1 MFFKGYS
8 QTVIDHFMEPR
19 NNYEM
24 TDADGVGQ
32 AGDPSCGDATGIYIK
47 VRDGVIKE
55 ASFVVMGCVGAI
67 ASSSMT
73 TVLLEGKSVEYA
85 YQITPEAIA
94 DALGGLP
101 EHKLHCSVLGAEAA
115 RNAID
120 NYRKRQAEA
129 DH

>member
-32 AGDPSCGDATGIYIK
+32 AGDPSCGDAVGIYIK
-47 VRDGVIKE
+47 VAEGRIEK

-73 TVLLEGKSVEYA
+73 TVLIEGKTVEEA
-85 YQITPEAIA
+85 SRLTPEEIA
-94 DALGGLP
+94 GALGGLP
-101 EHKLHCSVLGAEAA
+101 EHKIHCSVLGAEAVK
-115 RNAID
+115 NAVE
-120 NYRKRQAEA
+120 NYRSRK
-129 DH
+129 

>member
-24 TDADGVGQ
+24 TDANGVGK
-32 AGDPSCGDATGIYIK
+32 AGDPSCGDAVGIYIRVHEGRIEK
-47 VRDGVIKE
+47 

-73 TVLLEGKSVEYA
+73 TVLIEGKTVEEAYA
-85 YQITPEAIA
+85 LTPESIA
-94 DALGGLP
+94 EALGGLP
-101 EHKLHCSVLGAEAA
+101 EHKIHCSVLGAEAV
-115 RNAID
+115 RHAIED
-120 NYRKRQAEA
+120 YREKN
-129 DH
+129 

>member
-1 MFFKGYS
+1 MFFKGYT
-8 QTVIDHFMEPR
+8 QTVIDHFLEPR

-32 AGDPSCGDATGIYIK
+32 AGDPGCGDAVGIYIK
-47 VRDGVIKE
+47 VAGDRIEK

-73 TVLLEGKSVEYA
+73 VELIEGMTVEEAYA
-85 YQITPEAIA
+85 ITPEKIA

-101 EHKLHCSVLGAEAA
+101 ENKLHCSVLGAEATK
-115 RNAID
+115 NAID
-120 NYRKRQAEA
+120 DYRRKQ
-129 DH
+129 

>member
-1 MFFKGYS
+1 MLFNGYS

-24 TDADGVGQ
+24 TDADACGQ
-32 AGDPSCGDATGIYIK
+32 AGDPSCGDAVGIYIK
-47 VRDGVIKE
+47 VREDVIEE

-73 TVLLEGKSVEYA
+73 VEMVQGMTVDAAYA
-85 YQITPEAIA
+85 ITPQQIA

-101 EHKLHCSVLGAEAA
+101 ENKIHCSVLGADAVKA
-115 RNAID
+115 AID
-120 NYRKRQAEA
+120 NYRKE
-129 DH
+129 HV